1 MTTRKTAI
9 LRAREGQAAWTELR
23 EQRALRGLLSRL
35 RSDEQ
40 SAAPRRWP
48 LYAAVAA
55 AVTVM
60 GAGAAFRVAT
70 DPAASVVSAPS
81 RPSVQRL
88 ELSDGSSLE
97 LVPGADAHVV
107 QQAPEAVSVRQLKGR
122 VAYRVSHNPR
132 RAFVVSAGGVEIRVR
147 GTEFT
152 VDFAGDR
159 VAVQVQSGRVEVHD
173 GERVTTLVSGE
184 DLRVHAYSPRQ
195 PPAAPAPE
203 SSAKQE
209 PAPVS
214 PPSLRSARVA
224 PTTPQADTDRV
235 DALFRTANQAR
246 AQGQTGQAA
255 ADLRQIVQRYPR
267 DPRVSSAWFT
277 LGRVE
282 RSQGN
287 HAAAARS
294 FAACAAAAPGG
305 TLAAEALAEAA
316 AAWLSAGQKP
326 QAARAAAQYL
336 KRFPRG
342 SHAERMRAI
351 VE

>member
-9 LRAREGQAAWTELR
+9 LRAREGEAAWTELR

-35 RSDEQ
+35 RSDET

-55 AVTVM
+55 AVAVL
-60 GAGAAFRVAT
+60 GAGAAWRIT
-70 DPAASVVSAPS
+70 SDPAANGVS
-81 RPSVQRL
+81 RPSQPAAQQLR
-88 ELSDGSSLE
+88 LSDGSSLE
-97 LVPGADAHVV
+97 LLPGADAHVV
-107 QQAPEAVSVRQLKGR
+107 QQAPESVSIRQSRGR

-147 GTEFT
+147 GTEFM
-152 VDFAGDR
+152 VDFAGER

-195 PPAAPAPE
+195 APAVPAPD
-203 SSAKQE
+203 SSARPE
-209 PAPVS
+209 PAPAH
-214 PPSLRSARVA
+214 PPALRSARVA
-224 PTTPQADTDRV
+224 PTTKEADTDRV
-235 DALFRTANQAR
+235 DELFRTANQAR
-246 AQGQTGQAA
+246 AQGRTAQAA

-316 AAWLSAGQKP
+316 AAWLSAGQKA
-326 QAARAAAQYL
+326 QAARAAGQYL